1 MKQITI
7 QAQDVRVGD
16 RIYWSS
22 LYTRDKW
29 VPVTRVEPAAT
40 DNYINI
46 HIGRKEPYVTYTI
59 KHRREGIAVQREE
72 P

>member
-1 MKQITI
+1 MRTMHI
-7 QAQDVRVGD
+7 QAQHVLVGD

-29 VPVTRVEPAAT
+29 VPVTRVELASVH
-40 DNYINI
+40 NHIRI
-46 HIGRKEPYVTYTI
+46 HVGEEPCETFTI
-59 KHRREGIAVQREE
+59 KHRREGIRVRRGE